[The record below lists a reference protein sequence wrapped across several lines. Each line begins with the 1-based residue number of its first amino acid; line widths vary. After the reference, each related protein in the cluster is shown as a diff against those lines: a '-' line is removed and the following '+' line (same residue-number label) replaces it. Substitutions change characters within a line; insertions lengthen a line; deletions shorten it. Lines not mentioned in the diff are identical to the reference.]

1 MLLDHGSSPLHH
13 LLQSILKRLN
23 LKYVAHYES
32 SSHLYLGVGLLRQ
45 TRWITLYLWRKV
57 LLGRRMDISSLSS
70 LQGFHRSTQQLRE
83 QRLWHVLLLSCTRY
97 PTSFELLYNGSSH
110 PLPRRFLQSPHA
122 SCLKSTLALYI
133 LQRNARLLLRLR

>member
-13 LLQSILKRLN
+13 LLQLILKRLN

-45 TRWITLYLWRKV
+45 TQLITLYLWRMV
-57 LLGRRMDISSLSS
+57 LLRRRMDISSLSL

-83 QRLWHVLLLSCTRY
+83 QQLWHVLLPSYTRY
-97 PTSFELLYNGSSH
+97 PTSFESLYNGSSH
-110 PLPRRFLQSPHA
+110 PLQRKFLQSPHA

>member
-23 LKYVAHYES
+23 WKYVAHYES
-32 SSHLYLGVGLLRQ
+32 SSHLYLGVGLLQQ
-45 TRWITLYLWRKV
+45 TQLITLYLWRMV

-70 LQGFHRSTQQLRE
+70 LQGFHRSTLQLRE
-83 QRLWHVLLLSCTRY
+83 QQLWHVSLPSYTRY
-97 PTSFELLYNGSSH
+97 LTSFESLYNGSSH
-110 PLPRRFLQSPHA
+110 LLQRRFRRSQHA

-133 LQRNARLLLRLR
+133 LQRSGRLLLRLR

>member
-45 TRWITLYLWRKV
+45 KRWITLSPSRMV
-57 LLGRRMDISSLSS
+57 LLRKQMDISSLSS
-70 LQGFHRSTQQLRE
+70 RQGFHRSTQQLRE
-83 QRLWHVLLLSCTRY
+83 QRLWHVLLLSYTRY
-97 PTSFELLYNGSSH
+97 PTSFESLYNGSTH
-110 PLPRRFLQSPHA
+110 PLQRRFRRSQHA
-122 SCLKSTLALYI
+122 SCLKSTLALYS
-133 LQRNARLLLRLR
+133 LQRSGRLLLRLR